1 MQNLKD
7 MCDSLAYERK
17 VVDVEK
23 AAVDESKDEIARDNH
38 VSPDADNQQLF
49 DDWFLEVV
57 QPTNDE

>member
-1 MQNLKD
+1 